1 MATNEYLCNLY
12 LKFLNYTNEIISN
25 DILGEDD
32 DRQTPLSDENGD
44 KKSSRSP
51 SPAAASVAESKPDQ
65 HERTPSLSPEP
76 ESAKQRAVR
85 GDSKHSSR
93 DYEQSRFF
101 EPTNR

>member
-1 MATNEYLCNLY
+1 MNYLQL
-12 LKFLNYTNEIISN
+12 L
-25 DILGEDD
+25 LGEDD
-32 DRQTPLSDENGD
+32 DRQTPLNDESDKENGD

-76 ESAKQRAVR
+76 EAAAQRSVR
-85 GDSKHSSR
+85 GDSKLSSR

-101 EPTNR
+101 EPSNR